1 MAHPHEF
8 LKSRFPDD
16 LGEFKGVDISVV
28 DDGKDVD
35 CGTPKREKIRGKSI
49 DLYTALYMCLERNDA
64 LNRKFHVEFKEAG
77 AVPEKWLKL
86 DEDTERDEVLNTDKT
101 MSLRVVI
108 TESKCVFS
116 HTSFLSSGSDGTFKK
131 LQQAAAA
138 GSSKPQHFQ
147 IHSPQKDCLLQL
159 RKSLADAEDGARFLS
174 ILPTGSGKTLLMAL
188 SPFMLDVNKVLVIL
202 PNISIREQVFSQIC
216 NYYKGG
222 SEPSAAL

>member
-1 MAHPHEF
+1 MADPHEF

-28 DDGKDVD
+28 DDGKDVER
-35 CGTPKREKIRGKSI
+35 GTPKREKIRGKSI

-86 DEDTERDEVLNTDKT
+86 DEDTERHEVLNTDKT

-116 HTSFLSSGSDGTFKK
+116 HTSFLSSGSDGTFKIK
-131 LQQAAAA
+131 
-138 GSSKPQHFQ
+138 SCNKR
-147 IHSPQKDCLLQL
+147 QL
-159 RKSLADAEDGARFLS
+159 REAQNHDISK
-174 ILPTGSGKTLLMAL
+174 
-188 SPFMLDVNKVLVIL
+188 
-202 PNISIREQVFSQIC
+202 SIRRR
-216 NYYKGG
+216 K
-222 SEPSAAL
+222 SACYSSGNR